1 MCPPKFTC
9 TRNLGCDLPRR
20 AFTDVIEDFVHT
32 VSGWVP
38 GWVSSEETAKDRRT
52 QGEGRVRTEAGVAGV
67 HRQADTRD
75 AGGRQVL
82 EEARQDSPLELPEG
96 VRPYGRL
103 DFRLLPS
110 RAAGPCISTV
120 LRHPVGVIC

>member
-1 MCPPKFTC
+1 MS
-9 TRNLGCDLPRR
+9 L
-20 AFTDVIEDFVHT
+20 
-32 VSGWVP
+32 
-38 GWVSSEETAKDRRT
+38 EETAKDRRT

-67 HRQADTRD
+67 HRQAKDTRD
-75 AGGRQVL
+75 AGSCQVL
-82 EEARQDSPLELPEG
+82 DEARQDSPLELPEG
-96 VRPYGRL
+96 ARPYGRL